1 MEGWQQKA
9 NLIRKWCLISTT
21 EAGSGHP
28 TSCLSAAD
36 ITAVLFDKYFTFDI
50 KDPKNPNN
58 DRFILS
64 KGHAAPLL
72 YTLFAIS
79 GGLKL
84 EELKTLRKLHSR
96 LEGHPTLEF
105 PYTEVVTGSLG
116 QGLSIG
122 AGDAIVFQKDN
133 AKFKVQSSKLP
144 KVFVLMGD
152 GELAE
157 GSVWEAANF
166 ASYYKLNNL
175 IAIADINRL
184 GQSQETMFGHDMDEY
199 IQRFSAFGWEV
210 IAIDGQNFSE
220 IDKAFNLAVHNK
232 SDKPFVIIAKTLKGK
247 GVSML
252 ENKDGWHGKP
262 LKKEDLEKALKELG
276 EDDSLR
282 FNLRGPAA
290 TAPPASARFSEA
302 SFSELR
308 AVGNPFSGVTPSK
321 TTYKK
326 GEEIATRE
334 VYGQVLAELGKEEER
349 MYALDA
355 EVKNSTYSID
365 FQKAFPDRFIECFI
379 AEQNM
384 VGVAVGL
391 STRGKIP
398 FVSTFAA
405 FLTRAYDQ
413 IRMAAISHA
422 NIKFC
427 GSHAGVSI
435 GEDGASQMG
444 LEDIAMFGALPHAVV
459 LHPAD
464 AVTTAKLVPQLVAHQ
479 GISYLRTL
487 RSKTPVLYNATEEF
501 SIGGSKILHQSKKD
515 IVTIV
520 AAGITVFETLKA
532 YDILKKEGI
541 FVRVVD
547 CYSIKPIDKK
557 TLVKC
562 VSETTQP
569 TVITVEDHFAHG
581 GLGDFVLDAL
591 AETNAKVHKM
601 AVEEFSHSGKPE
613 ELLDRAKIS
622 AKHIVIAVKA
632 SQSLSK

>member
-1 MEGWQQKA
+1 MEDWQQKA
-9 NLIRKWCLISTT
+9 SLIRKWCLISTT

-64 KGHAAPLL
+64 KGHAAPIL

-84 EELKTLRKLHSR
+84 EELKTLRKLNSR

-105 PYTEVVTGSLG
+105 PYAEVVTGSLG
-116 QGLSIG
+116 QGLSTG
-122 AGDAIVFQKDN
+122 AGDAIVAKKD
-133 AKFKVQSSKLP
+133 KLDFKT
-144 KVFVLMGD
+144 FVLMGD
-152 GELAE
+152 SELAE

-184 GQSQETMFGHDMDEY
+184 GQSQETMFGHHMDEY

-210 IAIDGQNFSE
+210 IAIDGHDFAE
-220 IDKAFNLAVHNK
+220 IDKALELAVNNK
-232 SDKPFVIIAKTLKGK
+232 SDKPFVIIAKTFKGK
-247 GVSML
+247 GVSLL

-262 LKKEDLEKALKELG
+262 LKKEDLEKALEELG
-276 EDDSLR
+276 EVDDKLR
-282 FNLRGPAA
+282 FELKQPKAVILEGVKRPIESRDPIA
-290 TAPPASARFSEA
+290 T
-302 SFSELR
+302 LQDD
-308 AVGNPFSGVTPSK
+308 K
-321 TTYKK
+321 YKL

-334 VYGQVLAELGKEEER
+334 VYGQVLAALGKEEER

-444 LEDIAMFGALPHAVV
+444 LEDIAIFGALPNAVV

-487 RSKTPVLYNATEEF
+487 RSKTPVLYDAKEEF
-501 SIGGSKILHQSKKD
+501 KIGGSKILKQSKKD
-515 IVTIV
+515 VLTVV
-520 AAGITVFETLKA
+520 AVGITVFEALKA
-532 YDILKKEGI
+532 YEVLKKDGI
-541 FVRVVD
+541 LIRVVD

-557 TLVKC
+557 TLEQC
-562 VSETTQP
+562 SNETIQQLI
-569 TVITVEDHFAHG
+569 ITAEDHFAHG

-591 AETNAKVHKM
+591 AQTNVKVHKM

-622 AKHIVIAVKA
+622 AKHIVSAVKSSLA
-632 SQSLSK
+632 SNK

>member
-1 MEGWQQKA
+1 MEDVKKKA
-9 NLIRKWCLISTT
+9 ALIRKWCLISTT

-36 ITAVLFDKYFTFDI
+36 ITAVLFDKYFSFDI
-50 KDPKNPNN
+50 KNPKNPNN

-64 KGHAAPLL
+64 KGHAAPIL

-79 GGLKL
+79 GGLGL
-84 EELKTLRKLHSR
+84 EELKTLRKINSR

-105 PYTEVVTGSLG
+105 PYAEVVTGSLG

-122 AGDAIVFQKDN
+122 AGDAIIAKKDKVN
-133 AKFKVQSSKLP
+133 FKT
-144 KVFVLMGD
+144 FVLMGD

-166 ASYYKLNNL
+166 ASHYKLNNL

-184 GQSQETMFGHDMDEY
+184 GQSQETMFGHHIDEY
-199 IQRFSAFGWEV
+199 VQRFSAFGWEV
-210 IAIDGQNFSE
+210 ILIDGHNFQE
-220 IDKAFNLAVHNK
+220 IDKALSLAVNNK
-232 SDKPFVIIAKTLKGK
+232 SDKPFIIIAKTFKGK
-247 GVSML
+247 GISFL
-252 ENKDGWHGKP
+252 ENKEGWHGKP

-276 EDDSLR
+276 EVSDSLR
-282 FNLRGPAA
+282 FDLKSRRGPAA
-290 TAPPASARFSEA
+290 TVPPASARSSEA

-308 AVGNPFSGVTPSK
+308 AVGNPSSGVTPAK
-321 TTYKK
+321 TTYEK
-326 GEEIATRE
+326 GDEIATRE
-334 VYGQVLAELGKEEER
+334 VYGQVLANLGKQNDR
-349 MYALDA
+349 IYALDA
-355 EVKNSTYSID
+355 EVKNSTYSMD

-391 STRGKIP
+391 STREKIP

-405 FLTRAYDQ
+405 FLTRAFDQ

-444 LEDIAMFGALPHAVV
+444 LEDIAMFGVLPHSIV

-464 AVTTAKLVPQLVAHQ
+464 AVSTAKLMPLITSHI

-487 RSKTPVLYNATEEF
+487 RPKTPVIYDADEEF
-501 SIGGSKILHQSKKD
+501 KIGGSKILRKSKKD
-515 IVTIV
+515 VITIV
-520 AAGITVFETLKA
+520 AAGITVFEALKA
-532 YDILKKEGI
+532 YEELKKEGI
-541 FVRVVD
+541 LVRVVD

-557 TLVKC
+557 TLQKC
-562 VSETTQP
+562 SKETEKQ
-569 TVITVEDHFAHG
+569 VIITVEDHFVHG
-581 GLGDFVLDAL
+581 GLGDFVLEAL
-591 AETNAKVHKM
+591 AESNVEVKKL
-601 AVEEFSHSGKPE
+601 AVEDFSHSGTTS

-622 AKHIVIAVKA
+622 TKYIIESVKDV
-632 SQSLSK
+632 LSS